1 MICWRRVG
9 DLRQALLLLSA
20 RDLCSYSLPM
30 LSARVL
36 YFCYWLPCLS
46 APDLGSCFD
55 TRLLIS
61 APAHLSVP
69 APALCSGS
77 LISDLCSCS
86 LFLLSA
92 PALCSCSLFSALC
105 SLLSLS
111 ALYSLL
117 SAPTLCSL
125 LLLSAPA
132 LCSCSLLLLSV
143 LCSRSLLSL
152 SAFSALALD
161 SRSQLSWSRS
171 RCSLSGL
178 GSCSMLL
185 SAALCSL
192 PSALCSLLSGPALCS
207 RSLLSLSALALC
219 SRSLAAW
226 AASDGDLRV
235 HDCARTPACDDARPS
250 FPSLTSGLT
259 LQVASGKTS
268 CFELAFPTPLHPA
281 A

>member
-36 YFCYWLPCLS
+36 YLCYWLPCLS

-92 PALCSCSLFSALC
+92 PVLCSCSLFSAL
-105 SLLSLS
+105 
-111 ALYSLL
+111 
-117 SAPTLCSL
+117 T
-125 LLLSAPA
+125 
-132 LCSCSLLLLSV
+132 

-219 SRSLAAW
+219 SRFLLSLSALAL
-226 AASDGDLRV
+226 ARSQHGRPRMETCASMTARV
-235 HDCARTPACDDARPS
+235 RPRAMMHALPS
-250 FPSLTSGLT
+250 HPSLQGLPFK
-259 LQVASGKTS
+259 LQVAKPLVL
-268 CFELAFPTPLHPA
+268 CWLFPHHCILLPDPCRARDAPMHVCLCALLA
-281 A
+281 